1 MPPMGRVPAA
11 LLLAPLLLLGGTASA
26 EGPTAP
32 DLKALEA
39 LAEEWFR
46 AAPGQARLDV
56 ERKARAVPPLPEDAV
71 KPLSE
76 KLFALAK
83 KNGLRLALKARATL
97 YPPPKDK
104 KPKEVKDSDLGLY
117 LVAGP
122 KPKGGLLIAMHGGG
136 ENAGDADSAMG
147 AFAGAAAAGLTVIA
161 PQAIRL
167 VGSAWNEPDMER
179 FVVDLIDAARR
190 TLDVDPDRVY
200 LAGHSMGGDGSWMLG
215 GRHADRLAGAAPLA
229 GSVMP
234 YMKAGK
240 LNRRDTPH
248 SDYEAL
254 SEGVLPNL
262 MHLPFWIY
270 HSDDDQNEAVHP
282 DDIAVGLLKKLQAR
296 FPGKYPFHYDRVT
309 GMAHALPKGGV
320 KPIVQWLTKSERKAY
335 PDEVAW
341 ETHLDWKDQMYW
353 LHSRGHRAGWVWRW
367 HAKIVGPNQVEVTG
381 TTSLRGSSTTPTSLD
396 LALLLSPKLFDLSK
410 PLKVTSRGAV
420 LFDGPV
426 TRSFWA
432 MLVSIAPRNDPGQ
445 WYEAHVDLK
454 VPRGRWWDLWDD
466 DPDVPEKK

>member
-1 MPPMGRVPAA
+1 MARLLPAA
-11 LLLAPLLLLGGTASA
+11 LLAPLLLLGGTAAA
-26 EGPTAP
+26 EGPAAP
-32 DLKALEA
+32 DLKAMEA
-39 LAEEWFR
+39 LAAEWFQ
-46 AAPGQARLDV
+46 APEGQARLDV
-56 ERKARAVPPLPEDAV
+56 EEKARAFPPIPEDAV

-83 KNGLRLALKARATL
+83 KNGLRLSLKTRATL

-104 KPKEVKDSDLGLY
+104 KPKDVKEPELGLY

-136 ENAGDADSAMG
+136 ENQGDADSAMG
-147 AFAGAAAAGLTVIA
+147 QFGGATAFGLTVIS
-161 PQAIRL
+161 PQAYPL
-167 VGSAWNEPDMER
+167 VGSAWNEPGMER
-179 FVVDLIDAARR
+179 FIVDLIDAARR

-240 LNRRDTPH
+240 LNRRETPL
-248 SDYEAL
+248 SDYESL
-254 SEGVLPNL
+254 SEGVLPNI
-262 MHLPFWIY
+262 MHLPYWIY
-270 HSDDDQNEAVHP
+270 HSDDDLNEAVHP
-282 DDIAVGLLKKLQAR
+282 DDIAVGFLKKLQAK
-296 FPGKYPFHYDRVT
+296 FPGMYPFHYDRVT

-320 KPIVQWLTKSERKAY
+320 KPILKFLTDHERTAY

-341 ETHLDWKDQMYW
+341 ETCLAWKDQMYW

-367 HAKIVGPNQVEVTG
+367 HAKIVEPNHVEVTG
-381 TTSLRGSSTTPTSLD
+381 TTSLRGSSTTPTD
-396 LALLLSPKLFDLSK
+396 LGLTLLLSPKLFDFSK

-420 LFDGPV
+420 LFEGPV

-432 MLVSIAPRNDPGQ
+432 MLVSIAPRNDPGL
-445 WYEAHVDLK
+445 WFEGHVSVK
-454 VPRGRWWDLWDD
+454 VPRGRWWDFWDD
-466 DPDVPEKK
+466 DPNVPEKK